1 MNTCVPAESHE
12 NVLEPV
18 DDALELDASDSDVEA
33 EGDTST
39 NTVVLASSANDS
51 TLVSPEVIA
60 SSGVDINQEPLN
72 AVNDKPTEADLE
84 LSAEKPR
91 GRKKSDASQP
101 SLSVDSSRTTTEKPA
116 GRRRQWGSSG
126 HDRIVVKSKNVASD
140 SLEKPVHTLTCEAP
154 AQKTPT
160 FGLITGNSDGQ
171 TSELTMSH
179 SDGKLPSSDAPSA
192 EEINT
197 SHVELEVDAM
207 DSMDTDESAAVNA
220 EHHNGGS
227 SPKKPDPPRIPRDES
242 KKSDHKRSTHK
253 RDNTNASQDNSSK
266 STTKRQSPI
275 KRKGPKE
282 TKAVGYLVE
291 PPERV
296 DPFQPA
302 KHRPTDIVYIR
313 CLVRPFTADQLR
325 QMISDHFGPVADL
338 WLDRIKSTSLVR
350 LDTVD
355 TATRCREGLDG
366 SRWPSM
372 NPRTLRCDF
381 GNEALFAWMKEH
393 GNSGDQSPPKYL
405 VLGEPEASTTDG
417 PTEPKRVKKP
427 SEPDLPSKRDARSG
441 DLRRKLER
449 AENRVEV
456 EEPAP
461 PCVKPSDPIAD
472 VDAKKKT
479 EEPAKLLDDLFR
491 KTEATACIYWLPLT
505 QEQAEKQAAERAR
518 EFAARQSATTASS
531 RSAASARPIHR
542 DTRSPFACPG
552 PVESSKEPVNDS
564 RTDRPKMPTVVEKE
578 RTDKIVKLDRRDISP
593 ADPRTQ
599 PKKVDEVG
607 ARAKSAKSPPLT
619 LDPSIAK
626 KSGVTNKPETDE
638 PRKRE
643 RSPFTPVR
651 AHTSSTRLDSPE
663 RNRRSNPSLPHNS
676 SHRNRSGSHSG
687 RKPRP
692 ARDSRTAR
700 SRRSTSSR
708 SPSSTGPRVDSR
720 RRPVGGGN
728 DPRVSSRYARQRSR
742 SVERRAI
749 SPPIARS
756 RGRSHR

>member
-1 MNTCVPAESHE
+1 M
-12 NVLEPV
+12 
-18 DDALELDASDSDVEA
+18 SDNLQVYLSFQ
-33 EGDTST
+33 
-39 NTVVLASSANDS
+39 
-51 TLVSPEVIA
+51 VSPEVIA
-60 SSGVDINQEPLN
+60 SSAVDINPEPVN
-72 AVNDKPTEADLE
+72 AVNDKLAEADLE

-101 SLSVDSSRTTTEKPA
+101 SLLADNSRTTTEKPA

-126 HDRIVVKSKNVASD
+126 HDRIVVKSKNVTSD
-140 SLEKPVHTLTCEAP
+140 SLEKPAPTLTCEAP
-154 AQKTPT
+154 AQKTPST
-160 FGLITGNSDGQ
+160 SGLITGNSDGQ
-171 TSELTMSH
+171 TSEQTMSH

-197 SHVELEVDAM
+197 SHVELEVDAI
-207 DSMDTDESAAVNA
+207 DSMDTDESATVNA
-220 EHHNGGS
+220 EHRNGGF
-227 SPKKPDPPRIPRDES
+227 SPKKPDPPRTSRDES
-242 KKSDHKRSTHK
+242 KKSDHKRSAQK

-405 VLGEPEASTTDG
+405 VLGEPEASPTDG

-449 AENRVEV
+449 TENRVEV
-456 EEPAP
+456 EEPAT
-461 PCVKPSDPIAD
+461 PCVKPSDPIAN
-472 VDAKKKT
+472 VDAKR
-479 EEPAKLLDDLFR
+479 PFFPDYRAVKLFTYCNFTTGLYR
-491 KTEATACIYWLPLT
+491 T
-505 QEQAEKQAAERAR
+505 AEKQAAERAR
-518 EFAARQSATTASS
+518 EFAARRSATTASS
-531 RSAASARPIHR
+531 RTAASARPIHR

-552 PVESSKEPVNDS
+552 PVEISKEPVNDG
-564 RTDRPKMPTVVEKE
+564 RTDRSKVPTVVEKE
-578 RTDKIVKLDRRDISP
+578 RTDRIVKLDRRDISP

-599 PKKVDEVG
+599 PNKVDE
-607 ARAKSAKSPPLT
+607 
-619 LDPSIAK
+619 
-626 KSGVTNKPETDE
+626 
-638 PRKRE
+638 
-643 RSPFTPVR
+643 SPFTPVR

-663 RNRRSNPSLPHNS
+663 RNRRSNPPLLHNS
-676 SHRNRSGSHSG
+676 SHRNRSGSRSG
-687 RKPRP
+687 RKSRP
-692 ARDSRTAR
+692 ARDSRPAR

-708 SPSSTGPRVDSR
+708 SPSSTGPRMDSR